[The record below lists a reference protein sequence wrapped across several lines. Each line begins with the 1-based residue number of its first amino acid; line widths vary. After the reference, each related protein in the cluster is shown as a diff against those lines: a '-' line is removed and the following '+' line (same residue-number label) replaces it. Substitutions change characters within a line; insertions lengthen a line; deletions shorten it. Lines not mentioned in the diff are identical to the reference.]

1 MLIGCGAA
9 LFGLRLAVRF
19 TAGRGP
25 SIRSMRTSGPESV
38 PAGFVICGSMSM
50 PEEPIPADRCWEL
63 LATVSVGRLALSVRA
78 LPVIL
83 PVQYYL
89 DGRRLAVCLG
99 HHQLPDRAL
108 NEVIIAFAAD
118 AIDPVTRSGWSVQVQ
133 GRSVIPRAARRGHR
147 LQQAGSWA
155 DRADRA
161 GDNQRPSYAP
171 VPVHRG
177 SPDNCPAGPRVV
189 TCVSWCR
196 TTGPAGTRVRPG
208 TSPCRYLDGAEPMS
222 SAMAWQQPG
231 PSARQIGQ
239 SAHGLAAGRTGTC
252 RSWTL
257 AEARYSPG
265 ATWTSTRSAS
275 SSCTGA

>member
-1 MLIGCGAA
+1 MPTRASDLQVDPVGRMMLIGCGAA

-25 SIRSMRTSGPESV
+25 SIRSMRTSVPESV
-38 PAGFVICGSMSM
+38 PAGFVICGNMSM
-50 PEEPIPADRCWEL
+50 PEELIPADRCWEL

-108 NEVIIAFAAD
+108 NDVIIAFAAD
-118 AIDPVTRSGWSVQVQ
+118 AIDPVDPVGLVGSGSGPV
-133 GRSVIPRAARRGHR
+133 GDPAAARRGYR
-147 LQQAGSWA
+147 LRPAGSWA

-177 SPDNCPAGPRVV
+177 SPDNCPGGPHVV

-196 TTGPAGTRVRPG
+196 TTGPAGTRVHPG
-208 TSPCRYLDGAEPMS
+208 TSPCRYLDGVEPMS

-252 RSWTL
+252 GSWTL
-257 AEARYSPG
+257 AE
-265 ATWTSTRSAS
+265 TH
-275 SSCTGA
+275 